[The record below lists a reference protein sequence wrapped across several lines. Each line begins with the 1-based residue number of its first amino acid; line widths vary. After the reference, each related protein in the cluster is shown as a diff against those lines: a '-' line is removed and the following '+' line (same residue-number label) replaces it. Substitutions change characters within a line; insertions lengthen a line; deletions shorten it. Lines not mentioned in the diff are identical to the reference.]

1 MFVERAVVLGITGW
15 LMFVGRVVVL
25 GNNRLADVCWTGS
38 SAGDNRLAD
47 VCWTGSSAGDN
58 RLADVCWTG
67 SSARDQYARLQGNSS
82 IPRATSRR
90 QLNSSVTQQDSVDPG
105 GTGFRWQTENSTA

>member
-25 GNNRLADVCWTGS
+25 GSTGWLMFVGR
-38 SAGDNRLAD
+38 AVVLGI
-47 VCWTGSSAGDN
+47 N